1 MNSRKLVN
9 MVLKTT
15 VIGTAVGFIT
25 SLIVAWSVFA
35 EVLNPLQPMELLGV
49 FLYFFGFALVFTI
62 VSLAGFL
69 AYLFVHQ
76 FGSSILRSFWP
87 LAQMLIVAFALFDIV
102 YFSNK
107 DIAVMHRIYI
117 ALFVFLAAI
126 FVSWLKVKQTN
137 FTSLFPAMFFM
148 VVVTSLEL
156 TLGLRTSDLQYIVII
171 IITLVVANGYQL
183 YEWHNVT
190 KIDPEHQKR
199 IEARRKERLAKQKQ
213 LEKAQKAIDK
223 NNQKK

>member
-9 MVLKTT
+9 MVLKAT
-15 VIGTAVGFIT
+15 VIGTVVGFIT
-25 SLIVAWSVFA
+25 SVIVAWDVFVG
-35 EVLNPLQPMELLGV
+35 VLNPLQPMELLGV

-76 FGSSILRSFWP
+76 FGASILRSFWP
-87 LAQMLIVAFALFDIV
+87 LAQLLIVAFALFDIV

-107 DIAVMHRIYI
+107 DIVVMHRIYI
-117 ALFVFLAAI
+117 ALFVLLAAL
-126 FVSWLKVKQTN
+126 FVSWIKVKQTN
-137 FTSLFPAMFFM
+137 FTSFFPAMFFM

-171 IITLVVANGYQL
+171 IVTLVVTNGYQL
-183 YEWHNVT
+183 YEWHHVT
-190 KIDPEHQKR
+190 KVDPAHQKR
-199 IEARRKERLAKQKQ
+199 IEARRKERLAKQKA
-213 LEKAQKAIDK
+213 LEKEKKQQTKVK
-223 NNQKK
+223 NK

>member
-15 VIGTAVGFIT
+15 VIGTVVGFVT
-25 SLIVAWSVFA
+25 SLIVAWDVFA
-35 EVLNPLQPMELLGV
+35 TVLNPFQPTELLGV

-76 FGSSILRSFWP
+76 FGASILRSFWP
-87 LAQMLIVAFALFDIV
+87 LAQLLLVAFALFDII

-107 DIAVMHRIYI
+107 EIALMHRIYI
-117 ALFVFLAAI
+117 ALFVLLAALFLSRI
-126 FVSWLKVKQTN
+126 KVKQTN
-137 FTSLFPAMFFM
+137 FTSFFPAMFFM

-171 IITLVVANGYQL
+171 IVTLVVSNGYQL

-190 KIDPEHQKR
+190 KVDPAHQKR
-199 IEARRKERLAKQKQ
+199 MEERRKERLAKQK
-213 LEKAQKAIDK
+213 AQGKSSNK
-223 NNQKK
+223 QTKKKK

>member
-1 MNSRKLVN
+1 VNSRKLVN

-15 VIGTAVGFIT
+15 VIGTVVGFIT
-25 SLIVAWSVFA
+25 SLIVAWNVFA
-35 EVLNPLQPMELLGV
+35 DVLNPFQPMELLGV

-76 FGSSILRSFWP
+76 FGASILRSFWP
-87 LAQMLIVAFALFDIV
+87 LAQLLLVAFALFDIV

-107 DIAVMHRIYI
+107 EIALMHRIYI
-117 ALFVFLAAI
+117 ALFVLLAALFLSRI
-126 FVSWLKVKQTN
+126 KVKQTN
-137 FTSLFPAMFFM
+137 FTSFFPAMFFM

-171 IITLVVANGYQL
+171 IVTLVVANGYQL

-199 IEARRKERLAKQKQ
+199 IEQRRKERLAKQKAQ
-213 LEKAQKAIDK
+213 AKSKEKQT
-223 NNQKK
+223 KKK

>member
-1 MNSRKLVN
+1 
-9 MVLKTT
+9 
-15 VIGTAVGFIT
+15 
-25 SLIVAWSVFA
+25 
-35 EVLNPLQPMELLGV
+35 
-49 FLYFFGFALVFTI
+49 TI

-117 ALFVFLAAI
+117 ALFVFLAAV

-183 YEWHNVT
+183 YEWHNV
-190 KIDPEHQKR
+190 
-199 IEARRKERLAKQKQ
+199 
-213 LEKAQKAIDK
+213 
-223 NNQKK
+223 

>member
-15 VIGTAVGFIT
+15 VIGTVVGFIT
-25 SLIVAWSVFA
+25 SLIVAWNVFA
-35 EVLNPLQPMELLGV
+35 DVLNPFQPMELLGV

-76 FGSSILRSFWP
+76 FGASILRSFWP
-87 LAQMLIVAFALFDIV
+87 LAQLLLVAFALFDIV

-107 DIAVMHRIYI
+107 EIALMHRIYI
-117 ALFVFLAAI
+117 ALFVLLAALFLSRI
-126 FVSWLKVKQTN
+126 KVKQTN
-137 FTSLFPAMFFM
+137 FTSFFPAMFFM

-171 IITLVVANGYQL
+171 IVTLVVANGYQL

-199 IEARRKERLAKQKQ
+199 IEQRRKERLAKQKAQ
-213 LEKAQKAIDK
+213 AKSKEKQT
-223 NNQKK
+223 KKK